1 MSEETTSTDAAP
13 AQEAQEAEPA
23 TEQTFSHEYVQQLR
37 AEAAKYRQ
45 DKKTAVKA
53 AEDALTAQFEA
64 KLEAAGAEYADLQ
77 TKLATT
83 ELVVTRYQAMIDQGI
98 PVEVM
103 PDVIALVGGHDEET
117 VAASVAAAK
126 KLLGAAARDAA
137 VDPMQGSGN
146 RAPALNSD
154 ELENTLRQALGIN

>member
-1 MSEETTSTDAAP
+1 MSEETTSPDAAP
-13 AQEAQEAEPA
+13 AQEAQTETEP
-23 TEQTFSHEYVQQLR
+23 QTFSLDYVQQLR

-53 AEDALTAQFEA
+53 AEDAITAQWQQ
-64 KLEAAGAEYADLQ
+64 KLDAAGAEYADLQ
-77 TKLATT
+77 SKIAAN
-83 ELVVTRYQAMIDQGI
+83 EVTVMRYQAMIDQGI

-146 RAPALNSD
+146 RTPALNSD
-154 ELENTLRQALGIN
+154 ELENSLRAALGIN

>member
-1 MSEETTSTDAAP
+1 MSEETSTDAAP
-13 AQEAQEAEPA
+13 AQEAQQTEP
-23 TEQTFSHEYVQQLR
+23 EQTFSHEYVQQLR

-146 RAPALNSD
+146 RTPALNSD
-154 ELENTLRQALGIN
+154 ELENSLRAALGIN

>member
-1 MSEETTSTDAAP
+1 MSEETSTDAAP
-13 AQEAQEAEPA
+13 AQEAQEADPA
-23 TEQTFSHEYVQQLR
+23 QEQTFSLDYVQQLR

-53 AEDALTAQFEA
+53 AEDAITSQWQT
-64 KLEAAGAEYADLQ
+64 KLDAAGAEYADLKNQ
-77 TKLATT
+77 VATN
-83 ELVVTRYQAMIDQGI
+83 EIQVMRYQAMIDQGI

-103 PDVIALVGGHDEET
+103 PDVISLVGGHDEET

-126 KLLGAAARDAA
+126 KLLGATARDAA

-146 RAPALNSD
+146 RTPALNSD
-154 ELENTLRQALGIN
+154 ELEDSLLRALGI

>member
-1 MSEETTSTDAAP
+1 MSEETSPDAAP
-13 AQEAQEAEPA
+13 AQEAQPETEP
-23 TEQTFSHEYVQQLR
+23 QTFSLEYVQQLR

-146 RAPALNSD
+146 RTPALNSD
-154 ELENTLRQALGIN
+154 ELENSLRAALGIN

>member
-1 MSEETTSTDAAP
+1 MSEETSTDAAP
-13 AQEAQEAEPA
+13 AQEAQEADPA
-23 TEQTFSHEYVQQLR
+23 QEQTFSLDYVQQLR

-53 AEDALTAQFEA
+53 AEDAITAQWQT
-64 KLEAAGAEYADLQ
+64 KLDATGAEYADLKNQ
-77 TKLATT
+77 AATN
-83 ELVVTRYQAMIDQGI
+83 EIQVMRYQAMIDQGI

-103 PDVIALVGGHDEET
+103 PDVISLVGGHDEET

-126 KLLGAAARDAA
+126 KLLGATARDAA

-146 RAPALNSD
+146 RTPALNSD
-154 ELENTLRQALGIN
+154 ELEDSLRRALGI

>member
-1 MSEETTSTDAAP
+1 MSEETSTDAAP
-13 AQEAQEAEPA
+13 AQEAQEADPA
-23 TEQTFSHEYVQQLR
+23 QEQTFSLDYVQQLR

-53 AEDALTAQFEA
+53 AEDAITSQWQT
-64 KLEAAGAEYADLQ
+64 KLDAAGAEYADLKNQ
-77 TKLATT
+77 SATN
-83 ELVVTRYQAMIDQGI
+83 EIQVMRYQAMIDQGI

-103 PDVIALVGGHDEET
+103 PDVISLVGGHDEET

-126 KLLGAAARDAA
+126 KLLGATARDAA

-146 RAPALNSD
+146 RTPALNSD
-154 ELENTLRQALGIN
+154 ELEDSLRRALGI

>member
-1 MSEETTSTDAAP
+1 MSEETSTDAAP
-13 AQEAQEAEPA
+13 AQEAQEADPA
-23 TEQTFSHEYVQQLR
+23 QEQTFSLDYVQQLR

-53 AEDALTAQFEA
+53 AEDAITSQWQT
-64 KLEAAGAEYADLQ
+64 KLDAAGAEYADLKNQ
-77 TKLATT
+77 VATN
-83 ELVVTRYQAMIDQGI
+83 EIQVMRYQAMIDQGI

-103 PDVIALVGGHDEET
+103 PDVISLVGGHDEET

-126 KLLGAAARDAA
+126 KLLGATARDAA

-146 RAPALNSD
+146 RTPALNSD
-154 ELENTLRQALGIN
+154 ELEDSLRRALGIQ

>member
-1 MSEETTSTDAAP
+1 MSEETSTDAAP
-13 AQEAQEAEPA
+13 AQEAQEADPA
-23 TEQTFSHEYVQQLR
+23 QEQTFSLDYVQQLR

-53 AEDALTAQFEA
+53 AEDAITSQWQT
-64 KLEAAGAEYADLQ
+64 KLDAAGAEYADIKNQ
-77 TKLATT
+77 SATN
-83 ELVVTRYQAMIDQGI
+83 EIQVMRYQAMIDQGI

-103 PDVIALVGGHDEET
+103 PDVISLVGGHYEET

-126 KLLGAAARDAA
+126 KLLGATARDAA

-146 RAPALNSD
+146 RTLALNSD
-154 ELENTLRQALGIN
+154 ELEDSLRRALGI